1 MGTYIFKLAKKGFEL
16 LGKSDKS
23 TDTITV
29 KPSGKKTETKA
40 YLKNRKEPTTY
51 KGTKFENE
59 MRDKFNEA
67 RSKNQG
73 ILTTPEVEQY
83 QKGKKYLKKKE
94 DQKIMNGWHS

>member
-1 MGTYIFKLAKKGFEL
+1 L
-16 LGKSDKS
+16 LGKPDKS
-23 TDTITV
+23 VGTLTV
-29 KPSGKKTETKA
+29 KPSGKTTETEA

-73 ILTTPEVEQY
+73 ILVTPEVEQY
-83 QKGKKYLKKKE
+83 QKGKNILLKKRKKRKNNE
-94 DQKIMNGWHS
+94 GYS

>member
-1 MGTYIFKLAKKGFEL
+1 MGTYIFKLAKKGFGL

-40 YLKNRKEPTTY
+40 YLKNRKKPTTY
-51 KGTKFENE
+51 KGTKFEND

-73 ILTTPEVEQY
+73 ILTTPEVKEY
-83 QKGKKYLKKKE
+83 LKGKKYYNKKDK
-94 DQKIMNGWHS
+94 D